1 MTMEKYAEAGFG
13 LFLTVL
19 PIRYIIQSFRD
30 PGVLFSSSDY
40 QLMLLPY
47 SKEKLWIIIFAWKWV
62 KSIVIYAAAAL
73 LIGVM
78 TPISASVIIAY
89 VVLIAAYDLLMA
101 VPQWKLFSQSWQ
113 IKLGF
118 LFAAIAVNAA
128 AGLFTQPYIAAGLV
142 FAIFL
147 IAVLVIQNMFRGI
160 QWQKVTDASD
170 FQIWRMPLIGYAAK
184 TKFKR
189 RRNHSMF
196 PGHSRRKKPF
206 VSNQAIFHRMWRVYF
221 GKNME
226 SAVQTI
232 GVLVLMLTLLMVLHD
247 HLFPIGVAVAIYTY
261 TSIAASFYTD
271 RMRSDILHVLP
282 WNLEGYRQSYFI
294 WVAAGGI
301 FLFVPILIFH
311 YVHFT
316 LWSPLNLVF
325 YCVVFSYIY
334 NIKIEKSMA
343 ILAKQPARFEIAE
356 SMAVCFLILTAFSGT
371 YPVLTGG
378 AVLAAFLQFKKT

>member
-1 MTMEKYAEAGFG
+1 
-13 LFLTVL
+13 
-19 PIRYIIQSFRD
+19 
-30 PGVLFSSSDY
+30 
-40 QLMLLPY
+40 MLLPY

-196 PGHSRRKKPF
+196 PGHSRRK
-206 VSNQAIFHRMWRVYF
+206 N
-221 GKNME
+221 
-226 SAVQTI
+226 
-232 GVLVLMLTLLMVLHD
+232 LL
-247 HLFPIGVAVAIYTY
+247 
-261 TSIAASFYTD
+261 
-271 RMRSDILHVLP
+271 
-282 WNLEGYRQSYFI
+282 
-294 WVAAGGI
+294 
-301 FLFVPILIFH
+301 
-311 YVHFT
+311 
-316 LWSPLNLVF
+316 
-325 YCVVFSYIY
+325 
-334 NIKIEKSMA
+334 
-343 ILAKQPARFEIAE
+343 
-356 SMAVCFLILTAFSGT
+356 FLIRPFF
-371 YPVLTGG
+371 TGCG
-378 AVLAAFLQFKKT
+378 GSISEKYGICCSDNWCTSSDAYLAHGSA